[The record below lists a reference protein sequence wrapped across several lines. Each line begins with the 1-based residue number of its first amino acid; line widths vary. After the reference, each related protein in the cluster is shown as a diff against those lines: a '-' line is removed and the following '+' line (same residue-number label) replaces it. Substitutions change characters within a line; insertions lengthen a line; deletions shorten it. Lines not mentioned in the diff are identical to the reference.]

1 MYLVISTIPHFC
13 SILPLIKYYKAET
26 FGYINIILLS
36 TIFSILYHI
45 YEESNY
51 IIYIIDYFCAGSW
64 VMYDIYMGYT
74 YTNKIILSNIIL
86 LNIISFFINIQIP
99 YNLYYP
105 LNHSLWHFI
114 NAYKC
119 YYVSN
124 YISTSLK
131 LRNSNLN
138 FNIIYCWR

>member
-13 SILPLIKYYKAET
+13 SILPLIKYYKTYT

-36 TIFSILYHI
+36 TVFSILYHT

-51 IIYIIDYFCAGSW
+51 NINNIDFFCAGLW
-64 VMYDIYMGYT
+64 VLYDIYMGYT
-74 YTNKIILSNIIL
+74 YTNKKILFKIIL
-86 LNIISFFINIQIP
+86 LNGVSFIIHIQIP
-99 YNLYYP
+99 YDLYYT

-119 YYVSN
+119 YYVSK
-124 YISTSLK
+124 YIGIRLD
-131 LRNSNLN
+131 NL
-138 FNIIYCWR
+138 

>member
-13 SILPLIKYYKAET
+13 SILPLIKYYKTYT

-36 TIFSILYHI
+36 TVFSILYHT

-51 IIYIIDYFCAGSW
+51 TINNIDFFCAGLW
-64 VMYDIYMGYT
+64 GLYDIYMGYT
-74 YTNKIILSNIIL
+74 YTNKKILFKIIL
-86 LNIISFFINIQIP
+86 LNSVSFIIYIQIP
-99 YNLYYP
+99 YDLYYT

-119 YYVSN
+119 YYVSK
-124 YISTSLK
+124 YIGIRL
-131 LRNSNLN
+131 NNL
-138 FNIIYCWR
+138 